1 MDMKKIGSFLK
12 ELRKEKGFTQEQLAE
27 KIGVAGRTV
36 SRWETAANMPDL
48 SILIQLAELYC
59 VEVGE
64 ILDGERKDKEMDKE
78 LKETLIKAADYSE
91 TSKKK
96 FAEVCSL
103 VLLITFIVCA
113 ITLIV
118 QLIICK
124 NIQYVIGE
132 TVTILVGGIIAVAM
146 TVKNGLWDISSK
158 QKASSL
164 KDLITS
170 SIMSAVFTA
179 AGSVLI
185 YSNTGNVR
193 ITIFFALGF
202 FMAISVV
209 GFTLLRVLAKVSKK
223 NEHKSNK

>member
-48 SILIQLAELYC
+48 SILIQLAELYD
-59 VEVGE
+59 VEVDE
-64 ILDGERKDKEMDKE
+64 ILDGERKKDMDKE
-78 LKETLIKAADYSE
+78 IKETLIKAADYSE
-91 TSKKK
+91 VKRKK
-96 FAEVCSL
+96 FAEVCNSI
-103 VLLITFIVCA
+103 LLITIIVCT

-118 QLIICK
+118 QLIIYK
-124 NIQYVIGE
+124 NIQYIIGE
-132 TVTILVGGIIAVAM
+132 TVTILIGGIIAVTM
-146 TVKNGLWDISSK
+146 TVKNGLWNISSK

-170 SIMSAVFTA
+170 AIMSAIFTA